1 MTLLNFEK
9 LFEVE
14 YDACSIGINGV
25 LSQEKRPLSFFS
37 EKLSDVRLKWFINDK
52 SFMLFLK
59 LFKYE
64 SII

>member
-52 SFMLFLK
+52 QFYVIFET
-59 LFKYE
+59 F
-64 SII
+64 